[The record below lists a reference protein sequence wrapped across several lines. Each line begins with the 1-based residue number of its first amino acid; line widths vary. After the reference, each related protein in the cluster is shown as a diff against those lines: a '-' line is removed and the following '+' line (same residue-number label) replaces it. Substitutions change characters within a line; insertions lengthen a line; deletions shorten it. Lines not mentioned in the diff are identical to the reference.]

1 MAGEVD
7 DFDPREWPE
16 AENRV
21 NLEYI
26 QASEP
31 FSWYLGIRTAKILWD
46 VRFATRVAI
55 TA

>member
-1 MAGEVD
+1 MACGVH
-7 DFDPREWPE
+7 DFGPWKWPE
-16 AENRV
+16 VENRV

-31 FSWYLGIRTAKILWD
+31 FSWYLGIRTAKSLWD
-46 VRFATRVAI
+46 VRFATCVAI

>member
-1 MAGEVD
+1 MAGGVVVLGQPD
-7 DFDPREWPE
+7 WTE
-16 AENRV
+16 AENSV
-21 NLEYI
+21 NLEYF

-31 FSWYLGIRTAKILWD
+31 FSCYLGIRTAKSLWD

>member
-1 MAGEVD
+1 MAVVVH
-7 DFDPREWPE
+7 DFGPTEWPE

-31 FSWYLGIRTAKILWD
+31 FSWYLGIRTAKSLWD
-46 VRFATRVAI
+46 VRFATPVAI